1 MMASDRLTD
10 NNPNIA
16 NLGDKNRPTNL
27 ADKFSE
33 LYSNEWTNALESLE
47 NDYETESETANI
59 KTLLEI
65 VKVVHFF
72 LFYFVVVILC
82 ILKKQIYLFN
92 IRMTDRNGPFSS
104 TFNVDYLLD

>member
-1 MMASDRLTD
+1 MKQIISADFLNICVYIRLSMMASDRLTD

-47 NDYETESETANI
+47 KDYKTESETANI

-72 LFYFVVVILC
+72 SFIL
-82 ILKKQIYLFN
+82 
-92 IRMTDRNGPFSS
+92 
-104 TFNVDYLLD
+104 

>member
-72 LFYFVVVILC
+72 SFIL
-82 ILKKQIYLFN
+82 
-92 IRMTDRNGPFSS
+92 
-104 TFNVDYLLD
+104 